1 MYDILRM
8 YRHVTNSYNVCV
20 SSESMI
26 RHDMYCCLDNAYV
39 PMPWDGKSIRYDV
52 HVSKGFH

>member
-8 YRHVTNSYNVCV
+8 YRHVTNPYNV
-20 SSESMI
+20 SSESVI
-26 RHDMYCCLDNAYV
+26 RHHMYCCLDNAYV
-39 PMPWDGKSIRYDV
+39 PMPWDGESIRYDV